1 MGCCGADSIPCAPWY
16 PTAMGSEWSLS
27 LAGDE
32 RFVFNPAEAV
42 GHFALN
48 LAAPWDRMVSPGP
61 AADVG
66 RGRPLSSDADMGGMS
81 PVTMQMWEG

>member
-1 MGCCGADSIPCAPWY
+1 MCAVVSH
-16 PTAMGSEWSLS
+16 GDGVWSLS

-48 LAAPWDRMVSPGP
+48 LAAPWERMVSPGP
-61 AADVG
+61 GADVG
-66 RGRPLSSDADMGGMS
+66 RGSPLGSDADMGGMS

>member
-1 MGCCGADSIPCAPWY
+1 
-16 PTAMGSEWSLS
+16 MGSEWSLS

-48 LAAPWDRMVSPGP
+48 LAAPWERMVSP
-61 AADVG
+61 A
-66 RGRPLSSDADMGGMS
+66 
-81 PVTMQMWEG
+81 PVQMWAGGAHSVLMQIWAE